1 MYFGVHRG
9 HVVDA
14 TELVGRGRM
23 RVTVPA
29 IGVMTASVAPVCSS
43 CNGTWSAEVG
53 DEVVVAFEHGDPA
66 RPIVIGMIQSSSDAP
81 PTQQSGPGTG
91 LRPIPRAIVRPPR

>member
-14 TELVGRGRM
+14 TELIGRGRV
-23 RVTVPA
+23 RVSVPA
-29 IGVMTASVAPVCSS
+29 VGALTASVSPVCSS
-43 CNGTWSAEVG
+43 CNGTWSVEVG

-66 RPIVIGMIQSSSDAP
+66 RPIVIGAIQSPGTP
-81 PTQQSGPGTG
+81 PTQQSGGGPTLHPT
-91 LRPIPRAIVRPPR
+91 LRATVRPPR